1 MVRLIPRDEAFT
13 EIFIR
18 DGENLLAA
26 ARALEGMVVTFDRLD
41 ERVAA
46 IQALEHEGDEIDT
59 EIATRLERAF
69 ITPFDREDIHELTSR
84 LDDVVDGI
92 QEVAETFVIYGIE
105 KPTPE
110 ARQLAGIIAGQ
121 GAELLAALRLL
132 DKPETMQAHL
142 RSVHTL
148 ENEAD
153 GPVLVVGHSFGG
165 DRAALPRADG
175 PPRRDPVPRPVYRP
189 GGDDRRGRGRR
200 RDPGA
205 DRCQGRLSVARRAAR
220 HASSNATRSPHGG
233 GVSSADSAMMPSPSR
248 SHCTPAPATNT
259 EPSTA

>member
-59 EIATRLERAF
+59 EIAARLERAF

-153 GPVLVVGHSFGG
+153 GLS
-165 DRAALPRADG
+165 RAAI
-175 PPRRDPVPRPVYRP
+175 
-189 GGDDRRGRGRR
+189 
-200 RDPGA
+200 
-205 DRCQGRLSVARRAAR
+205 GRLFRERMDPLDVIRFRDLYIALEETIDAAEDAAEILER
-220 HASSNATRSPHGG
+220 IAAK
-233 GVSSADSAMMPSPSR
+233 GV
-248 SHCTPAPATNT
+248 
-259 EPSTA
+259 

>member
-46 IQALEHEGDEIDT
+46 IQALEHEGDEIDA
-59 EIATRLERAF
+59 EIAKRLERAF

-153 GPVLVVGHSFGG
+153 GLS
-165 DRAALPRADG
+165 RAAI
-175 PPRRDPVPRPVYRP
+175 
-189 GGDDRRGRGRR
+189 
-200 RDPGA
+200 
-205 DRCQGRLSVARRAAR
+205 GRLFRERMDPLDVIRFRDLYIALEETIDAAEDAAEILER
-220 HASSNATRSPHGG
+220 IAAK
-233 GVSSADSAMMPSPSR
+233 GV
-248 SHCTPAPATNT
+248 
-259 EPSTA
+259 

>member
-26 ARALEGMVVTFDRLD
+26 ARALESMVVTFDRLD

-46 IQALEHEGDEIDT
+46 IQALEHEGDEIDM
-59 EIATRLERAF
+59 EIAARLERAF

-121 GAELLAALRLL
+121 AAELLAALRLL

-153 GPVLVVGHSFGG
+153 GLS
-165 DRAALPRADG
+165 RAAI
-175 PPRRDPVPRPVYRP
+175 
-189 GGDDRRGRGRR
+189 
-200 RDPGA
+200 
-205 DRCQGRLSVARRAAR
+205 GRLFRERMDPLDVIRFRDLYIALEETIDAAEDAAEILER
-220 HASSNATRSPHGG
+220 IAAK
-233 GVSSADSAMMPSPSR
+233 GV
-248 SHCTPAPATNT
+248 
-259 EPSTA
+259 